1 MKKKKY
7 PFVTYSEKISSNI
20 IYVEYSKNLK
30 IDLAIAKEIVANRHD
45 FTENKKHYL
54 IINASNVKQVTIEAK
69 KYMQSEEHGLRN
81 IIATAFIASN
91 QVSALIAN
99 IFIKTPNVISK
110 FLANEKDALLWI
122 KELKQKNADN

>member
-1 MKKKKY
+1 MKTKKY